1 MMTRKDYVA
10 TSAILN
16 KFYQSITVEYEEQF
30 DNLVAD
36 FAVMFEDDNARFMGA
51 KFVDACY
58 GEDN

>member
-10 TSAILN
+10 TAEILN
-16 KFYQSITVEYEEQF
+16 KFYDTITVAQEEAF

-36 FAVMFEDDNARFMGA
+36 FAVMFESDNARFMGE

>member
-10 TSAILN
+10 TAEILN
-16 KFYQSITVEYEEQF
+16 KFYDHITVAQEEAF

-36 FAVMFEDDNARFMGA
+36 FAVMFENDNPRFMGN

-58 GEDN
+58 GDED